1 MNIFEKKNK
10 ESFQYLEMGA
20 FCPHCGLTTALPN
33 ITFTVMQETHRYLED
48 IEVEVD
54 PGRIMVN
61 DPRNS
66 VVQVFCGRCMKER
79 GCKEPMIPVDYPLT
93 NILAELNQMGAYTLF
108 SCYGHNMALTA
119 YTEDPY
125 IRFAE
130 PFTSELSKILL
141 TFYWEKGNGIKTG
154 VFQDYTKHISLAD
167 YQEYIRQ
174 LEKANL
180 RPLFQF
186 DSDELIC
193 GKLRTIRIDNEFPK
207 RKKAFDLIMENISG
221 TDAGV
226 KYCDMVKAKYPNG
239 YYQAYDAYFE
249 S

>member
-20 FCPHCGLTTALPN
+20 FCPHCGLTTSLPD
-33 ITFTVMQETHRYLED
+33 ITFTVTQETYRYLED
-48 IEVEVD
+48 VEIEVD

-61 DPRNS
+61 DPRDS
-66 VVQVFCGRCMKER
+66 VVQIFCGRCMKER
-79 GCKEPMIPVDYPLT
+79 GYREPMIPVDYALV

-108 SCYGHNMALTA
+108 SCYGHRGALSG
-119 YTEDPY
+119 YEEDPY
-125 IRFAE
+125 IMFAE
-130 PFTSELSKILL
+130 PFTSELSKILI
-141 TFYWEKGNGIKTG
+141 TFYWEKGSGIKTG

-167 YQEYIRQ
+167 CREYVNK
-174 LEKANL
+174 LEIAGL

-186 DSDELIC
+186 ATDELVS
-193 GKLRTIRIDNEFPK
+193 GKLRTIRVDPEFPN
-207 RKKAFDLIMENISG
+207 RKKAFDLIMENIAG

-226 KYCDMVKAKYPNG
+226 KYCDMVKAKYPKG